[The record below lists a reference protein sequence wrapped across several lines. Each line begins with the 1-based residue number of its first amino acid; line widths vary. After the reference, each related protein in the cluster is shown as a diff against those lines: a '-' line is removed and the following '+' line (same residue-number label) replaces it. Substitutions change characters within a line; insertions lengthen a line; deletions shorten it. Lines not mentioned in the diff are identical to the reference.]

1 MEFQE
6 QKFAEARVV
15 IGAVSSARIR
25 TSIKGL
31 EYSEDQGHDLDQ
43 DQGQGAFCSG
53 KAIIDLRV
61 GSHHWVNKKK

>member
-6 QKFAEARVV
+6 QKFAEAVV
-15 IGAVSSARIR
+15 VSGAVSSARFR
-25 TSIKGL
+25 TGIKGL

-53 KAIIDLRV
+53 KAIIGWDGGLRTED
-61 GSHHWVNKKK
+61 